1 MPGATTPSMH
11 MPPSLDED
19 DDGEVLLE
27 DLVVEAY
34 APTTLRQPFGLPEV
48 PELIIDL
55 SPGARSSK
63 KLILR
68 AAGVLMGVGIA
79 VWVLGTL
86 ARRLA
91 PRPRFAWLRFGS

>member
-1 MPGATTPSMH
+1 

-27 DLVVEAY
+27 DLVVEEY

-48 PELIIDL
+48 PEVT
-55 SPGARSSK
+55 GESSK
-63 KLILR
+63 SGRSNKGLILR
-68 AAGVLMGVGIA
+68 AAGVLMGVGVA
-79 VWVLGTL
+79 VLLLGAL
-86 ARRLA
+86 GRRLA